1 MMSERLVILVSDTL
15 RKIPR
20 LAQSRSLLSLGFHF
34 YVFVEDVF
42 LEISSSIFS
51 FTCCHVVDLV
61 RGHLR

>member
-1 MMSERLVILVSDTL
+1 MMSERLVLVSDTL

-20 LAQSRSLLSLGFHF
+20 LAQSRSLLSLGFRF